1 MSPGS
6 ESDLTNMFLTQTSAA
21 DYEALC
27 RLDVLGLQDH
37 PVGDQDLVFEEFKE
51 QLTRNPQGWYE
62 TGLATGLTT
71 GLTTGLLWKGNHPPL
86 PNNKHG
92 SLKRLENLVRKLEKQ
107 PGMLQKYDGVIQDQ
121 LSQGIVERVHSEPK
135 GKEFYIPHKAMI
147 REMAESTKIRIVY
160 DASARANEKA
170 PSLNDCLETGPPLQN
185 KLWSVLVR
193 NRFQSVALAGDL
205 KQAFLQVRIREED
218 KDVMQFH
225 WLKDLHTKHV
235 ETLRFPRALFGLST
249 LPFLLG
255 GVIDQHLKNLQNV
268 YPREVE
274 KIRRSLYVD
283 DLISGD
289 KTVAGAQL
297 LKQASQSIFRAGK
310 FELHKWHSNVP
321 ALEQPSPHE
330 ETIKELPTTH
340 QSENQS
346 YAKDQ
351 LGVKKGETKL
361 LGVPWDKRE
370 DTIQTSFPDPIS
382 KATKREVLGKIAK
395 IYDPLGLASPITLEG
410 KFLYREMCEALNP
423 MGPRATPG
431 TRDPLANLGEQP
443 NRQSRST
450 KKHCPAP
457 RRNH

>member
-1 MSPGS
+1 
-6 ESDLTNMFLTQTSAA
+6 
-21 DYEALC
+21 
-27 RLDVLGLQDH
+27 
-37 PVGDQDLVFEEFKE
+37 
-51 QLTRNPQGWYE
+51 
-62 TGLATGLTT
+62 
-71 GLTTGLLWKGNHPPL
+71 
-86 PNNKHG
+86 
-92 SLKRLENLVRKLEKQ
+92 
-107 PGMLQKYDGVIQDQ
+107 
-121 LSQGIVERVHSEPK
+121 
-135 GKEFYIPHKAMI
+135 
-147 REMAESTKIRIVY
+147 MAESTKIRIVY

-185 KLWSVLVR
+185 KLWSVLMR

-235 ETLRFPRALFGLST
+235 ETLRFTQALFGLST

-289 KTVAGAQL
+289 KTVAGAQH

-410 KFLYREMCEALNP
+410 KFLYREMCEARIPWDQELPQGLEIRWQTWENNLTDKVEV
-423 MGPRATPG
+423 PRSIAQHQEEITSINLHAFG
-431 TRDPLANLGEQP
+431 DASSQGVSAAVYAVIHQAGAITRA
-443 NRQSRST
+443 
-450 KKHCPAP
+450 
-457 RRNH
+457 RNSKV